1 MPVLANNVSLTA
13 GSSSSNLF
21 DNTNYQFI
29 NEGTALRIYGATV
42 GANDGVSGSNLNYRF
57 TINNTE
63 FADNAVV
70 PALVT
75 GQPFTGV
82 DGGPYL
88 LNSVIATGQARNRP
102 LLVFRNETSGTLVV
116 KFFIFILIFV
126 FDPLAVMLVVA
137 FNQALIL
144 REEETQSKSGKQ
156 KSLLTKKAKNWWE
169 VYGETKDK
177 ILKRED
183 IVEPEEEVVEVIKED
198 KTSENKKRNPLRGG
212 VKT

>member
-13 GSSSSNLF
+13 GSSSANLF

-57 TINNTE
+57 TINKTE
-63 FADNAVV
+63 IADNEVV

-116 KFFIFILIFV
+116 KFFIFISQ
-126 FDPLAVMLVVA
+126 
-137 FNQALIL
+137 QA
-144 REEETQSKSGKQ
+144 
-156 KSLLTKKAKNWWE
+156 
-169 VYGETKDK
+169 
-177 ILKRED
+177 
-183 IVEPEEEVVEVIKED
+183 
-198 KTSENKKRNPLRGG
+198 
-212 VKT
+212 